1 MFYKVFFD
9 AIQYFV
15 FSHVIAENF
24 HSCDIFHI
32 SPATKRP
39 LEIMVATK
47 ASQIVSRF
55 QTVEPVPS
63 YLFI

>member
-1 MFYKVFFD
+1 MFYKVFSD
-9 AIQYFV
+9 
-15 FSHVIAENF
+15 VIAENF

-47 ASQIVSRF
+47 GSQIVSRF